1 MNDAQTAGGAALLE
15 LRIDAKSY
23 RSADGTPVE
32 VVRGL
37 NLRLEAGSF
46 GALIGPSGCGK
57 TTILKIAAGLD
68 ADFRGE
74 LRTPGAGRLGMVFQ
88 EPRLL
93 AWRTVEQNIRLALP
107 AERAGIDLTDLVE
120 ILGLGAHLARY
131 PGELSL
137 GLARRAAIARAFA
150 IDPDFLLLDE
160 PFVSLDEAT
169 ADRLRNELVALTT
182 RTRVTT
188 LFVTHDL
195 PEAVQ
200 LADRLFFLSDRP
212 TRIILEKELPPPRG
226 TRSKDVVASISDE
239 MRALAAQA
247 ATGAGEAEAN
257 HTSRLSI
264 AKRTSSEDERRPSF
278 WRMIEEVLAIV
289 LYEE

>member
-1 MNDAQTAGGAALLE
+1 LLE

-23 RSADGTPVE
+23 RSADGTVVE
-32 VVRGL
+32 VIRGL
-37 NLRLEAGSF
+37 HLRLGAGSF

-68 ADFRGE
+68 DDFSGQR
-74 LRTPGAGRLGMVFQ
+74 RIPGSGRLGMVFQ

-107 AERAGIDLTDLVE
+107 SERARIDLTELVG

-137 GLARRAAIARAFA
+137 GLARRVAIARAFA
-150 IDPDFLLLDE
+150 VDPDFLLLDE

-169 ADRLRNELVALTT
+169 ADRLRNELMALTT
-182 RTRVTT
+182 RTEVTT

-195 PEAVQ
+195 AEAVQ

-212 TRIILEKELPPPRG
+212 TRIVLEKELPPPRN
-226 TRSKDVVASISDE
+226 TRGKDVVASICVE
-239 MRALAAQA
+239 MRALLAQA
-247 ATGAGEAEAN
+247 TAGGN
-257 HTSRLSI
+257 
-264 AKRTSSEDERRPSF
+264 
-278 WRMIEEVLAIV
+278 
-289 LYEE
+289 

>member
-1 MNDAQTAGGAALLE
+1 LLE
-15 LRIDAKSY
+15 IRIDAKSY
-23 RSADGTPVE
+23 RSADGTSVE

-37 NLRLEAGSF
+37 KLRLETGSF

-68 ADFRGE
+68 TDFHGE
-74 LRTPGAGRLGMVFQ
+74 LHPPRPGRLGMVFQ

-107 AERAGIDLTDLVE
+107 SERAGVDLTDLTD

-137 GLARRAAIARAFA
+137 GLARRVAIARAFA
-150 IDPDFLLLDE
+150 VNPNFLLLDE

-169 ADRLRNELVALTT
+169 ADRLRDELLALTT
-182 RTRVTT
+182 RTKATT

-195 PEAVQ
+195 SEAVQ

-212 TRIILEKELPPPRG
+212 ARIVLEKALPPPRG
-226 TRSKDVVASISDE
+226 TRSKDMVASISDE
-239 MRALAAQA
+239 LRARLAQA
-247 ATGAGEAEAN
+247 GPDG
-257 HTSRLSI
+257 R
-264 AKRTSSEDERRPSF
+264 DG
-278 WRMIEEVLAIV
+278 
-289 LYEE
+289 

>member
-1 MNDAQTAGGAALLE
+1 LNDAQSAGDAAPLE
-15 LRIDAKSY
+15 LRIDAKTFL
-23 RSADGTPVE
+23 SADGTSVE

-37 NLRLEAGSF
+37 HLRLEAGSF

-68 ADFRGE
+68 VDFRGQV
-74 LRTPGAGRLGMVFQ
+74 RIPGSGRLGMVFQ

-93 AWRTVEQNIRLALP
+93 PWRTVEQNIRLALP
-107 AERAGIDLTDLVE
+107 AHEAAADLTELIE
-120 ILGLGAHLARY
+120 ILGLGSHLTRY

-150 IDPDFLLLDE
+150 PHPDFLLLDE
-160 PFVSLDEAT
+160 PFVSLDEAV
-169 ADRLRNELVALTT
+169 ADRLRYELVALTT

-188 LFVTHDL
+188 LFVTHNL
-195 PEAVQ
+195 AEAIQ

-212 TRIILEKELPPPRG
+212 ARIILEKSLPPPRG

-239 MRALAAQA
+239 MRMLVAHATADAA
-247 ATGAGEAEAN
+247 G
-257 HTSRLSI
+257 
-264 AKRTSSEDERRPSF
+264 D
-278 WRMIEEVLAIV
+278 
-289 LYEE
+289 